1 MKGMRRR
8 EEKEIGEPNKGS
20 GWEKSDDAGVMRRR
34 GMTSAEKR
42 SKKKKALIYRKDVLT
57 TPRVGFNE
65 FESLCICQ
73 QGSFVFLCLFVFVI
87 CVFFV
92 CVGGYSNGCRE
103 KEFL

>member
-8 EEKEIGEPNKGS
+8 EEKEIGEPNKRS
-20 GWEKSDDAGVMRRR
+20 GWEKMDDAGVMRRR

-42 SKKKKALIYRKDVLT
+42 SNKKKKALIYRKDVLT

-87 CVFFV
+87 CVFFCV
-92 CVGGYSNGCRE
+92 CGWV
-103 KEFL
+103 

>member
-42 SKKKKALIYRKDVLT
+42 SKKKKL
-57 TPRVGFNE
+57 
-65 FESLCICQ
+65 
-73 QGSFVFLCLFVFVI
+73 
-87 CVFFV
+87 
-92 CVGGYSNGCRE
+92 
-103 KEFL
+103 